1 MEKDLLLYL
10 LAAFPT
16 DSRRIPAE
24 SLPEN
29 GDTNDHLVIRGYRV
43 PFASPVDN
51 VMLGVLA
58 DFRRSG
64 FSSDS
69 LAGIDRG

>member
-1 MEKDLLLYL
+1 MDKDLLLYL

-16 DSRRIPAE
+16 ESRKTLKE
-24 SLPEN
+24 SLPEK
-29 GDTNDHLVIRGYRV
+29 GDTNDQLVIRGYRV

-64 FSSDS
+64 FGGDS
-69 LAGIDRG
+69 GAGIDRG

>member
-10 LAAFPT
+10 LATFPA
-16 DSRRIPAE
+16 DRRKTSEE

-29 GDTNDHLVIRGYRV
+29 RDTSDHLIIRGYRV

-58 DFRRSG
+58 EFRRSG
-64 FSSDS
+64 FVSDA
-69 LAGIDRG
+69 LVGGDRG